1 MTSLICNLV
10 DLIVS
15 GVERMATEIVTQHL
29 GCDNIRILV
38 KDLIDTGC
46 CHLLG
51 LAARKQI
58 RTVCANSSNILH
70 FADSSA
76 IIFML
81 VSDIAY
87 RQ

>member
-38 KDLIDTGC
+38 KDLIVNLFPPFTSEYFI
-46 CHLLG
+46 
-51 LAARKQI
+51 AS
-58 RTVCANSSNILH
+58 TTSS
-70 FADSSA
+70 
-76 IIFML
+76 
-81 VSDIAY
+81 
-87 RQ
+87 